1 MGLFFYAQKQ
11 GGEYMIDIPKGLL
24 YAISHDEKVRKEIR
38 GVTIFEMDR
47 TRERIYRNQLE
58 HIATL
63 ELSQDVL
70 NAYTFYI
77 HLLIFTNIRVEFAS
91 ENWRFLMQKKRS
103 TLTLIMEEINEIIR
117 DYEERLMIEN
127 NAIQKVFG

>member
-1 MGLFFYAQKQ
+1 MF
-11 GGEYMIDIPKGLL
+11 DIAKGLL
-24 YAISHDEKVRKEIR
+24 YAISQDEKVRKEIR

-47 TRERIYRNQLE
+47 TRERIYRTQLE
-58 HIATL
+58 HITTL
-63 ELSQDVL
+63 ELSEDVL
-70 NAYTFYI
+70 NAYKLYI
-77 HLLIFTNIRVEFAS
+77 HLLIFTNIRIEFAS

>member
-1 MGLFFYAQKQ
+1 
-11 GGEYMIDIPKGLL
+11 MIDIPKGLL
-24 YAISHDEKVRKEIR
+24 YTISQDEKVRKEIR

-58 HIATL
+58 HISTL

>member
-1 MGLFFYAQKQ
+1 MGLFFYVQKR

-24 YAISHDEKVRKEIR
+24 YAISQDEKVRKEIR

-47 TRERIYRNQLE
+47 SRERIYRNQLE

-70 NAYTFYI
+70 NAYKLYI

-117 DYEERLMIEN
+117 DYEERLMIEI

>member
-24 YAISHDEKVRKEIR
+24 YAISQDEKVRKEIR

-58 HIATL
+58 HISTL

>member
-70 NAYTFYI
+70 NAYTLYI

>member
-1 MGLFFYAQKQ
+1 VGLFFYAQKQ

-24 YAISHDEKVRKEIR
+24 YAIGHDEKVRKEIR

-58 HIATL
+58 HISTL

-70 NAYTFYI
+70 NAYTLYI